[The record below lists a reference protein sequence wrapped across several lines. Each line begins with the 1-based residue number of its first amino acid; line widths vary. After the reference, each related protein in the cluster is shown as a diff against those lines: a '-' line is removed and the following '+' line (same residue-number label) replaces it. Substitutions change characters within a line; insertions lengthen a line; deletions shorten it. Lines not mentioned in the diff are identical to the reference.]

1 MILSFN
7 EIWILILIPVFT
19 FIYFIVD
26 FRYIRHHYNF
36 FSLLKQSGYIRND
49 PHDPR
54 DIDPHPGH
62 NCGDARKTSD
72 RHTNSYVNI
81 YSEKV
86 LTNFFEW
93 SYEIEKECE
102 GFVGVDEETERE
114 KGVLDGEVGVGDD
127 YKGRKSDEK
136 VERGVEGGGSN
147 GAKDRHSHGNKVG
160 KDNKSKSTASLHSS
174 SSACYRSPAIV
185 GTSTLSPP
193 WGPVI
198 IALPTPRAVRG
209 QNQDSHSNSSAKGI
223 VFSSPSALFSSISKF
238 EEDGEI
244 LVLTPVR
251 SNGEGRSV
259 DAEEIITD
267 SKGDDSGVAVIAV
280 ATAGADLSAFSVIL
294 REVLMTVEERHLAP
308 SSARSSGSS
317 SASSGC
323 SGGCCSS
330 SSGGSGSG
338 SSSYSDSCN
347 DSRVRGRTNSSTIGK
362 STSSAV
368 RRFILSESDWSTVC
382 FLRKNSESKYRDKK
396 SILDHITESVPWRTY
411 DMFVQGMLDNQMI
424 C

>member
-1 MILSFN
+1 M
-7 EIWILILIPVFT
+7 
-19 FIYFIVD
+19 
-26 FRYIRHHYNF
+26 
-36 FSLLKQSGYIRND
+36 
-49 PHDPR
+49 
-54 DIDPHPGH
+54 
-62 NCGDARKTSD
+62 
-72 RHTNSYVNI
+72 NI

-114 KGVLDGEVGVGDD
+114 KGVLDGEVGVGGD
-127 YKGRKSDEK
+127 YKGRVSDGK

-147 GAKDRHSHGNKVG
+147 GAKDRHGHGNKVG
-160 KDNKSKSTASLHSS
+160 KDNKSKSTSSLH

-185 GTSTLSPP
+185 GTSALSPP

-209 QNQDSHSNSSAKGI
+209 QNQDSHNNSSAKGI
-223 VFSSPSALFSSISKF
+223 VFSSPSALFNSISKF
-238 EEDGEI
+238 EDDGEI
-244 LVLTPVR
+244 LVLTPVC

-294 REVLMTVEERHLAP
+294 REVLMTVEERDLAP
-308 SSARSSGSS
+308 SSASSSGSS
-317 SASSGC
+317 SANSGC
-323 SGGCCSS
+323 SSGCCSS
-330 SSGGSGSG
+330 SSGGTSSSSGDSGSGSG
-338 SSSYSDSCN
+338 SSSDNDSDSDSCN
-347 DSRVRGRTNSSTIGK
+347 GSRVRGGTDSSIILK
-362 STSSAV
+362 STASAV

-382 FLRKNSESKYRDKK
+382 FLRKNSESKYRDKN
-396 SILDHITESVPWRTY
+396 SILDHITETVPWRTY
-411 DMFVQGMLDNQMI
+411 DMFVQEMLDNQMI

>member
-1 MILSFN
+1 M
-7 EIWILILIPVFT
+7 
-19 FIYFIVD
+19 
-26 FRYIRHHYNF
+26 
-36 FSLLKQSGYIRND
+36 
-49 PHDPR
+49 
-54 DIDPHPGH
+54 
-62 NCGDARKTSD
+62 
-72 RHTNSYVNI
+72 NI

-174 SSACYRSPAIV
+174 SSACHRSPAIV
-185 GTSTLSPP
+185 GTSALSPP

-251 SNGEGRSV
+251 SNGEGRSG

-294 REVLMTVEERHLAP
+294 REVLMTVEERDLAP
-308 SSARSSGSS
+308 SSASSSGSS
-317 SASSGC
+317 SGSSNANSGC

-330 SSGGSGSG
+330 SSGGSGS
-338 SSSYSDSCN
+338 SSSSSSDNDSDSESCN
-347 DSRVRGRTNSSTIGK
+347 GSRVRGHTGSSIIGL
-362 STSSAV
+362 STASTV

-396 SILDHITESVPWRTY
+396 SILDHITETVPWRTY
-411 DMFVQGMLDNQMI
+411 DMFVQGMLDNRMI

>member
-1 MILSFN
+1 M
-7 EIWILILIPVFT
+7 
-19 FIYFIVD
+19 
-26 FRYIRHHYNF
+26 
-36 FSLLKQSGYIRND
+36 
-49 PHDPR
+49 
-54 DIDPHPGH
+54 
-62 NCGDARKTSD
+62 
-72 RHTNSYVNI
+72 NI

-160 KDNKSKSTASLHSS
+160 KDNKSKSTASLQSS

-185 GTSTLSPP
+185 GTSALSPP

-209 QNQDSHSNSSAKGI
+209 QNQDSYSNSSAKGI

-251 SNGEGRSV
+251 SNGEGRSG

-294 REVLMTVEERHLAP
+294 REVLMTVEERDLAP
-308 SSARSSGSS
+308 SSASSSGSS
-317 SASSGC
+317 SANSGC
-323 SGGCCSS
+323 SSGFCSS
-330 SSGGSGSG
+330 SSGGTSSSSGDSGSG
-338 SSSYSDSCN
+338 SSSSSSDNDSDSDSCN
-347 DSRVRGRTNSSTIGK
+347 GSRVRDRTDSSIIGK
-362 STSSAV
+362 SAASAV

-411 DMFVQGMLDNQMI
+411 DMFVQGILDNQMI

>member
-1 MILSFN
+1 M
-7 EIWILILIPVFT
+7 
-19 FIYFIVD
+19 
-26 FRYIRHHYNF
+26 
-36 FSLLKQSGYIRND
+36 
-49 PHDPR
+49 
-54 DIDPHPGH
+54 
-62 NCGDARKTSD
+62 
-72 RHTNSYVNI
+72 NI

-160 KDNKSKSTASLHSS
+160 KDNKSKSTASLQSS

-185 GTSTLSPP
+185 GTSALSPP

-223 VFSSPSALFSSISKF
+223 VFSSPSALFSSISKL

-294 REVLMTVEERHLAP
+294 REVLMTVEERDLAP
-308 SSARSSGSS
+308 SSASSSGSS
-317 SASSGC
+317 SANSGC
-323 SGGCCSS
+323 SSGCCSS
-330 SSGGSGSG
+330 GSGGTSSSSSSGDSG
-338 SSSYSDSCN
+338 SSSDSDSDSDSCN
-347 DSRVRGRTNSSTIGK
+347 GSRVRGHTGSSIIGL
-362 STSSAV
+362 STASTV

-396 SILDHITESVPWRTY
+396 SILDHITETVPWRTY
-411 DMFVQGMLDNQMI
+411 DMFVQGMLDNRMI